1 MKFCMLTSFFGAH
14 SFGGDSAYVDRLSR
28 ALARRGHEI
37 HVIYCRDAFELVR
50 GSFPDRDYT
59 PPDGVSVHGLRSGL
73 GPISPLWTQQTGRP
87 GPKWR
92 QIQRIVRDI
101 EPDVVHAHNLSL
113 IGGPGLLLK
122 DFGKAVRLMTAHEHW
137 LVCPMHVLWNSR
149 DELCHKTDCH
159 RCSIASGR
167 PPQFWRETGLM
178 EKGLNALDRLIVPSR
193 TAAEEHR
200 ARGISRPIDILPYF
214 LPDDWQFARKQTPSV
229 HGNARPYFACVG
241 RVEKI
246 KGFQKVV
253 ELMDRLPG
261 ADLRIAGHGGYLDEL
276 KQTAAGR
283 GNIQFE
289 GMLEGE
295 ALRRFMRGARAVVVP
310 SLVPE
315 TFGYVVL
322 EAFAQGRPVLGR
334 HLGALP
340 EIIQKTGGGLI
351 FQESREL
358 LESLEL
364 YLRHPEVADLHGW
377 AGREALDV
385 FYSEEGHIRQYLG
398 WIRESQGYPP
408 EIQSKVLSDSESPEN
423 EELAA

>member
-1 MKFCMLTSFFGAH
+1 MKFCMLTSFFGKH

-28 ALARRGHEI
+28 ALARRGHEV

-50 GSFPDRDYT
+50 GSFPDREYT
-59 PPDGVSVHGLRSGL
+59 TPEGVMVHGLQSGL
-73 GPISPLWTQQTGRP
+73 GAISPLWTQQTGGP

-92 QIQRIVRDI
+92 QIERILREI
-101 EPDVVHAHNLSL
+101 QPDVVHAHNLSL
-113 IGGPGLLLK
+113 IGGPGLLRK

-149 DELCHKTDCH
+149 DELCQKNDCH

-178 EKGLNALDRLIVPSR
+178 EKGLGALDRLIVPSR

-214 LPDDWQFARKQTPSV
+214 LPADWPFAQKQSPSAQAA
-229 HGNARPYFACVG
+229 GRPYFACVG

-261 ADLRIAGHGGYLDEL
+261 ADLRVAGHGGYLDEL
-276 KQTAAGR
+276 KRMAGGR
-283 GNIQFE
+283 ENIQFE

-322 EAFAQGRPVLGR
+322 EAFAQGRPVVGR
-334 HLGALP
+334 SLGALT
-340 EIIQKTGGGLI
+340 EIIQKTGGGLV
-351 FQESREL
+351 FQDSQEL
-358 LESLEL
+358 LESLAF
-364 YLRHPEVADLHGW
+364 YLREPEEADRHGW
-377 AGREALDV
+377 AGRVALDA

-398 WIRESQGYPP
+398 WIREAQGLPR
-408 EIQSKVLSDSESPEN
+408 EMQSEPAAGPDLTEN
-423 EELAA
+423 ADVAA